1 MACKHERLKC
11 TDNVLRCA
19 ACGAVLPL
27 SILDGPAAQPQENAP
42 AAPQR
47 PGKRKPK
54 KEEQKNG
61 PNPD

>member
-1 MACKHERLKC
+1 MACKHECLKC

-19 ACGAVLPL
+19 VCGTVLPL
-27 SILDGPAAQPQENAP
+27 SILDGPAVQPQENAS
-42 AAPQR
+42 AAPR
-47 PGKRKPK
+47 KPAKRKPK